1 MNELL
6 HAKLENLCLFITKE
20 DNGYLVSWGDYVAN
34 SWDEKCATLS
44 QALIRAAMLA
54 RIDEGDSDRFFTVSE
69 EELPAVSEKFFNE
82 TLSRHSV

>member
-1 MNELL
+1 MKELL
-6 HAKLENLCLFITKE
+6 HARLKNLCVFIEKE
-20 DNGYLVSWGDYVAN
+20 DDGYLLSWGDYVAN

-54 RIDEGDSDRFFTVSE
+54 RIDESENDKFFTVSE

-82 TLSRHSV
+82 TLSSH